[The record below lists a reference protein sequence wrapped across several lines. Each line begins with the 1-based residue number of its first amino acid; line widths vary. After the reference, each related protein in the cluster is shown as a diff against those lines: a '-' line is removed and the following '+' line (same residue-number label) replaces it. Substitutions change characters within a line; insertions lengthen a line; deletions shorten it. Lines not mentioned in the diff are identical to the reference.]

1 MKRKGIILAGGSGS
15 RLYPSTSVNSK
26 QLLPVYDKPLIY
38 YPISTLMYGGIR
50 DILLISTPN
59 HIHLFKDLLGNG
71 KDFGLKIDYK
81 IQKKPEGIAQSLL
94 LAKKFLNGS
103 PCALILGDNI
113 FYGPGLREKLSE
125 ANLKKNGATIF
136 AYAVKDPERYGVVK
150 IDKNGKPVKISEKP
164 KKPKSNLAVTG
175 LYFYDNEAVNQVKQL
190 KPSKRGELEIT
201 DLNKLYMNQG
211 NLSLQTF
218 SRGFAW
224 LDTGTPESLHDAS
237 TFIRLIEERQNFKIS
252 CLEEIAFKNKWIT
265 KKSIEKKFKDRSDS
279 YSKYLMRVIK
289 NGNN

>member
-59 HIHLFKDLLGNG
+59 HIHLFKELLGNG
-71 KDFGLKIDYK
+71 KDFGLKIEYK

-150 IDKNGKPVKISEKP
+150 VDKIGKPVKISEKP

-265 KKSIEKKFKDRSDS
+265 RKSIEKKFKNRSDS

>member
-26 QLLPVYDKPLIY
+26 QLLPIYDKPLIY

-50 DILLISTPN
+50 EILLISTPN
-59 HIHLFKDLLGNG
+59 HIDLFKELLGNG
-71 KDFGLKIDYK
+71 ENFGLQIQYK
-81 IQKKPEGIAQSLL
+81 VQKKPEGIAQSLL
-94 LAKKFLNGS
+94 LAKSFLKGA

-113 FYGPGLREKLSE
+113 FYGPGLREKLKE
-125 ANLKKNGATIF
+125 ANLKKEGATIF
-136 AYAVKDPERYGVVK
+136 GYTVKDPERYGVVK
-150 IDKNGKPVKISEKP
+150 VDKNGKPSKISEKP
-164 KKPKSNLAVTG
+164 RKPKSNLAVTG
-175 LYFYDNEAVNQVKQL
+175 LYFYDNKAVDYVKKL

-201 DLNKLYMNQG
+201 DLNRLYMENG
-211 NLSLQTF
+211 DLSLQTF

-252 CLEEIAFKNKWIT
+252 CLEEIAFKNNWIN
-265 KKSIEKKFKDRSDS
+265 KKSIKRKFKNRSDT
-279 YSKYLMRVIK
+279 YSKYLMRVIEDE
-289 NGNN
+289 GT

>member
-59 HIHLFKDLLGNG
+59 HIHLFKELLGNG
-71 KDFGLKIDYK
+71 KDFGLKIEYK

-150 IDKNGKPVKISEKP
+150 VDKIGRPVKISEKP

-265 KKSIEKKFKDRSDS
+265 RKSIEKKFKNRSDS

>member
-175 LYFYDNEAVNQVKQL
+175 LYFYDNEAVDQVKQL

-265 KKSIEKKFKDRSDS
+265 KKSIEKSLKIVLILIANIS
-279 YSKYLMRVIK
+279 
-289 NGNN
+289 

>member
-71 KDFGLKIDYK
+71 KDFGLKIEYK

-175 LYFYDNEAVNQVKQL
+175 LYFYDNEAVDQVKHL

>member
-59 HIHLFKDLLGNG
+59 HLHLFKDLLGNG
-71 KDFGLKIDYK
+71 KDFGLKIEYK

-113 FYGPGLREKLSE
+113 FYGPGLREKLAE

-150 IDKNGKPVKISEKP
+150 VDKNGKPVKISEKP

-211 NLSLQTF
+211 NLNLQTF

-252 CLEEIAFKNKWIT
+252 CLEEIAFKNGWIT
-265 KKSIEKKFKDRSDS
+265 RDSIEKKFKNRTDS

>member
-1 MKRKGIILAGGSGS
+1 MVK
-15 RLYPSTSVNSK
+15 V
-26 QLLPVYDKPLIY
+26 DK
-38 YPISTLMYGGIR
+38 S
-50 DILLISTPN
+50 
-59 HIHLFKDLLGNG
+59 
-71 KDFGLKIDYK
+71 
-81 IQKKPEGIAQSLL
+81 
-94 LAKKFLNGS
+94 
-103 PCALILGDNI
+103 
-113 FYGPGLREKLSE
+113 
-125 ANLKKNGATIF
+125 
-136 AYAVKDPERYGVVK
+136 
-150 IDKNGKPVKISEKP
+150 GKPVKISEKP

-265 KKSIEKKFKDRSDS
+265 RKSIEKKFKNRSDS

>member
-38 YPISTLMYGGIR
+38 YPISTLIYGGIR
-50 DILLISTPN
+50 DILLISTPA
-59 HIHLFKDLLGNG
+59 HLHLFKELLGSG
-71 KDFGLKIDYK
+71 KDFGLKIEYK
-81 IQKKPEGIAQSLL
+81 VQKKPQGIAQSLL
-94 LAKKFLNGS
+94 LAKNFLKDS

-113 FYGPGLREKLSE
+113 FYGPGLREKLHE
-125 ANLKKNGATIF
+125 ASLKRDGATIF
-136 AYAVKDPERYGVVK
+136 GYTVKDPERYGVVK
-150 IDKNGKPVKISEKP
+150 IDKSGKPIKISEKP

-175 LYFYDNEAVNQVKQL
+175 LYFYDNKAVSLVKDL

-201 DLNKLYMNQG
+201 DLNRLYMDQG
-211 NLSLQTF
+211 NLKLQTF

-252 CLEEIAFKNKWIT
+252 CLEEIAFKNKWISR
-265 KKSIEKKFKDRSDS
+265 KSIEKKFKDRSDG
-279 YSKYLMRVIK
+279 YSKYLMRVI
-289 NGNN
+289 NNENN